1 MHLRAGAE
9 ARIYLVTANQQLR
22 EVWADSKTLHPHLAL
37 LYCTFPPPA
46 RNDALNRCST
56 PRHNSYCNYCRW
68 AACQPGPLARPPPV
82 ESCLSP
88 SHLPPTSVHLSSI
101 FVFVNTN
108 APQRW
113 FDFPLFFLHTF
124 FTTLSDTC
132 NFPFFFSFTHSLPVR
147 PPSSRHLRPTDIISV
162 RPCACRP
169 LFRPRDSPPRQP
181 SILRAPF
188 TFALCFTRLVIDSLS
203 CTDLTHEAA
212 RPEDC
217 FDCSGASAL
226 VDVSEAISTRL
237 PQPHPQRQPQPCWRT
252 KPTTRT
258 SRGFMIYRS
267 ES

>member
-108 APQRW
+108 ARQRW

-212 RPEDC
+212 RLEDC
-217 FDCSGASAL
+217 FDSQG
-226 VDVSEAISTRL
+226 
-237 PQPHPQRQPQPCWRT
+237 PPHFRRQRR
-252 KPTTRT
+252 
-258 SRGFMIYRS
+258 YLH
-267 ES
+267 